1 MTDPRFPYRR
11 RRHAPSVEGAPA
23 LEVRGAVV
31 IYEGDRQ
38 PALDGVTLS
47 VPLGARLAL
56 VGPNGAGKS
65 TLLKAVAG
73 LLPLASGEIRVHG
86 LPVGACHHRVAYLP
100 QRSELDW
107 RFPIDVRRLV
117 LTGRYVHLGWLR
129 RPRAVDRTLADE
141 MMARLGLTA
150 LAGRQL
156 DQLSGGQQQRA
167 LLARALAQDADLLLL
182 DEPLGAVDAETRA
195 VVEGLLEDLGRRG
208 KTAIVATH
216 DIGGHEADFDGAVY
230 LSDGRQTT
238 ASLARGAPGHS
249 H

>member
-1 MTDPRFPYRR
+1 V
-11 RRHAPSVEGAPA
+11 AGAPA

-31 IYEGDRQ
+31 TYEGDRQ

-47 VPLGARLAL
+47 VPLGARVAL

-73 LLPLASGEIRVHG
+73 LLPLAAGEIRVHG

-107 RFPIDVRRLV
+107 SFPVDVRRLV

-129 RPRAVDRTLADE
+129 RPGARDLELADR
-141 MMARLGLTA
+141 MIDRLGLSA

-182 DEPLGAVDAETRA
+182 DEPLNAVDVETSA
-195 VVEGLLEDLGRRG
+195 VVEELLADLTRRG
-208 KTAIVATH
+208 KTAVVATH
-216 DIGGHEADFDGAVY
+216 DIGGRESDFDDAVY

-238 ASLARGAPGHS
+238 ARAVRHGGHA